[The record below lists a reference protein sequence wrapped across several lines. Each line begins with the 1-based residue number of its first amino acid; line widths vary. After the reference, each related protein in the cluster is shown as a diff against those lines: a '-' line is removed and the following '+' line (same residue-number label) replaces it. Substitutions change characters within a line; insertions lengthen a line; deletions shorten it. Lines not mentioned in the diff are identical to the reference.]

1 MTTTNAA
8 EQSGASR
15 GGLPARHPPRRDD
28 HPRETTSGEGVVLSS
43 KRAEQMLADWKESL
57 DRTKRS
63 PAHLG
68 ELAPRDKSGSAL
80 FTEMP
85 RDVLGKPAPPPAGVN
100 PPLVLPDGPRR
111 RKVKTAHLLPDG
123 HGGRGVKADS
133 HYPMRPGGCLLK
145 FILGTPVSGMAAS
158 T

>member
-43 KRAEQMLADWKESL
+43 KRAERMLADRRESL

-68 ELAPRDKSGSAL
+68 ELEPAAKGGSIPS
-80 FTEMP
+80 TEMP
-85 RDVLGKPAPPPAGVN
+85 RGILERPAATPTGCK
-100 PPLVLPDGPRR
+100 DS
-111 RKVKTAHLLPDG
+111 HLYSPMA
-123 HGGRGVKADS
+123 HGGGE
-133 HYPMRPGGCLLK
+133 
-145 FILGTPVSGMAAS
+145 
-158 T
+158 

>member
-43 KRAEQMLADWKESL
+43 KRAEQMLADRKESL

-63 PAHLG
+63 LAHLG

-85 RDVLGKPAPPPAGVN
+85 RDVLGKPAPPPAGSK
-100 PPLVLPDGPRR
+100 PPTYTPRR
-111 RKVKTAHLLPDG
+111 PTAT
-123 HGGRGVKADS
+123 GRENG
-133 HYPMRPGGCLLK
+133 
-145 FILGTPVSGMAAS
+145 AS
-158 T
+158 TPRWAWGPGR